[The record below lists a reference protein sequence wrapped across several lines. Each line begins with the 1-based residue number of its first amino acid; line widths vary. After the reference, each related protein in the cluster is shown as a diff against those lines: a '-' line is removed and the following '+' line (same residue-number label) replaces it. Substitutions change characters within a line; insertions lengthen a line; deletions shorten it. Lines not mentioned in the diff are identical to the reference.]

1 MEETMWEL
9 QRTRAGRA
17 FAKNILEKP
26 GNSAKMG
33 ATHCDIIETTARTL
47 ERTTHTTRV
56 RRTSKNLWIHL
67 IRFSRVLF
75 FSTTHLVILL
85 QSANLLMDG
94 SLHFSLSSQRSA
106 VCGLCIEPVSTT
118 TLLE

>member
-75 FSTTHLVILL
+75 FSTTHLVAICK
-85 QSANLLMDG
+85 SADG